1 VLQRPAGE
9 DAGVLAKGKGT
20 LGFEFPAGPVT
31 PRPEKDV
38 TNAEKR
44 HKRSKPRSAPRKK
57 PGKGESGKGDGPSGG
72 GSSGGG
78 VRTVPKVPLKV

>member
-1 VLQRPAGE
+1 M
-9 DAGVLAKGKGT
+9 
-20 LGFEFPAGPVT
+20 T
-31 PRPEKDV
+31 PKPEKDV
-38 TNAEKR
+38 TNAAKR

-57 PGKGESGKGDGPSGG
+57 ATKGDGGKGGPTG